1 MLFKKRS
8 HPASEDAFMS
18 FHFWLTLEEIEQ
30 LEAIARDHQTDPAAV
45 VQKIVKKHWNTGAS
59 WKLRKKKKKPW
70 KNRAKTEERNPFL
83 RLAFNRVQ

>member
-1 MLFKKRS
+1 VLFKKRS

-45 VQKIVKKHWNTGAS
+45 VQKIVKKTLEHWRQ
-59 WKLRKKKKKPW
+59 LE
-70 KNRAKTEERNPFL
+70 TEEEEKET
-83 RLAFNRVQ
+83 VEK